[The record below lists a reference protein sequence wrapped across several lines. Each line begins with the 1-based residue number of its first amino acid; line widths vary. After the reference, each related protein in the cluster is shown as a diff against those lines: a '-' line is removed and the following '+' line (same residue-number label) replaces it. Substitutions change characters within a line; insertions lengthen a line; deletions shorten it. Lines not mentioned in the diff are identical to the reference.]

1 MTDLERLFRRLVDN
15 LIAIDPARL
24 HRPLALGDLL
34 GSVIPYRTNR
44 RSLQI
49 DSVEDYEMLVLRL
62 AAGEGGFVRLASDDV
77 AQVFRDQLESPNPD
91 LEVLREHAR
100 AELFLG
106 TEPLAHALGPGPEEA
121 YAPPEEEFDACPV
134 DAARPPI
141 RRRTGRTAEL
151 PAPAPSGAGGR
162 GGRGPPGEPPSQQ
175 AARPASPR
183 TTTEPTV
190 RPLFTAEPAAPT
202 PPPPP
207 MVPPVPRMTAEPEPR
222 GRRRDSDVRCSYCG
236 GHLPGGR
243 TVNFC
248 PHCGQNQSLTRCP
261 ECQSELE
268 LGWKH
273 CISCGHPVGEV

>member
-34 GSVIPYRTNR
+34 GSVMPYRTNR

-62 AAGEGGFVRLASDDV
+62 AAGEGGFVRLASEDV
-77 AQVFRDQLESPNPD
+77 AQVFRDQLEGPNPD
-91 LEVLREHAR
+91 LEVLREHAK

-121 YAPPEEEFDACPV
+121 YAPPEEELEFPTV
-134 DAARPPI
+134 IPIEAARTPPKAEPSS
-141 RRRTGRTAEL
+141 RRAATE
-151 PAPAPSGAGGR
+151 PPSGARERDSGAR
-162 GGRGPPGEPPSQQ
+162 ESFRVEPPGQRAASEPPS
-175 AARPASPR
+175 
-183 TTTEPTV
+183 
-190 RPLFTAEPAAPT
+190 RPLFTAEPATPT
-202 PPPPP
+202 PPPMMPP
-207 MVPPVPRMTAEPEPR
+207 PPRMTAEPEPR
-222 GRRRDSDVRCSYCG
+222 GRRRDSGVRCSYCG
-236 GHLPGGR
+236 GHLPAGR